1 MTQIPSA
8 TVTRLIAYLRILT
21 ALREQGVE
29 RTASDDLAREA
40 HVSAFQV
47 RKDLAYFGRFGT
59 RGAGYLVASLERE
72 LQRILGLN
80 RPWNAA
86 IIGMGRLGS
95 ALADYP
101 NISDYGFALK
111 VAFDTD
117 PKKIGTTVGGLEVH
131 DMRNLA
137 RVVKANAIDIGLL
150 TVPREAAQAAT
161 ESLAEAGVYGILNF
175 SPVILDAPEGV
186 HIESVDFLAGL
197 KRVSYYLHADQEE
210 SDPQAVAG

>member
-8 TVTRLIAYLRILT
+8 TVSRLIAYLRILT
-21 ALREQGVE
+21 SLREQGVE
-29 RTASDDLAREA
+29 RTSSDDLAREA

-80 RPWNAA
+80 RIWNAA

-101 NISDYGFALK
+101 NMADYGFALK
-111 VAFDTD
+111 AAFDTD
-117 PKKIGTTVGGLEVH
+117 PSKVGTDVAGL
-131 DMRNLA
+131 
-137 RVVKANAIDIGLL
+137 RVYAMDDLPRIAKQESIDIALL
-150 TVPREAAQAAT
+150 TVPGSSAQKAT
-161 ESLAEAGVYGILNF
+161 EALAKAGVYGILNF
-175 SPVILDAPEGV
+175 SPVILDPPAGV
-186 HIESVDFLAGL
+186 HVESADFLAGL
-197 KRVSYYLHADQEE
+197 KRVSYYLHADHEE